1 MLHSAPVAVQATSAS
16 LARPAGASRHFR
28 TLAGLILSAA
38 LLLPAEFAPVAA
50 AAGTNSAA
58 TTAKKTPAKKTT
70 AKKKTPAKK
79 SSARKSTLKKSTA
92 SKKSVKKPVKKS
104 KLKSK
109 KRVLKKG
116 RRPVTYGGGVNA
128 RAAIILD
135 AKTGEV
141 LFDKNSG
148 QAMPIASLTKLMTMM
163 VYLEM
168 KPDLTRRAMV
178 SREDL
183 AGSGHTRLRSGE
195 IVTMRD
201 LLHLALLSSD
211 NAATRSL
218 VRNSDLPPEEF
229 LARMNRKAQVMG
241 LHQTRFVEFTGLS
254 EQNVSTATEYA
265 QILKRAS
272 GEQMISHITTLPD
285 YTFRSSK
292 KDYHLVNTNRLC
304 RYGVFDVRGGKTGFI
319 SEAGYCLATW
329 VSTRSRDV
337 ISVVLGAPSNSVR
350 FSETRRLI
358 DRWAATPA
366 VHAAVVTDAPEL
378 TADARGADES
388 AAPIPLN

>member
-1 MLHSAPVAVQATSAS
+1 MRIRAIILIRRRLTTYLDPLEGGPVLHTAPVAAQATPPSP
-16 LARPAGASRHFR
+16 ARPEAAPRVFR
-28 TLAGLILSAA
+28 ALAGLFLSAVI
-38 LLLPAEFAPVAA
+38 LLPAEFAPVAE
-50 AAGTNSAA
+50 AAGTTS
-58 TTAKKTPAKKTT
+58 TSTARKSPSKKTSSAKTTVKKPTTGKKTVGKTT
-70 AKKKTPAKK
+70 AKKSRLKK
-79 SSARKSTLKKSTA
+79 YARKG
-92 SKKSVKKPVKKS
+92 
-104 KLKSK
+104 
-109 KRVLKKG
+109 R
-116 RRPVTYGGGVNA
+116 RRPVTYSGGVNA
-128 RAAIILD
+128 RAAIIVD

-148 QAMPIASLTKLMTMM
+148 QAMPIASLTKLMTAM

-178 SREDL
+178 TREDL
-183 AGSGHTRLRSGE
+183 AGSGHTRLRAGE

-211 NAATRSL
+211 NSATKSL
-218 VRNSDLPPEEF
+218 VRNSDLAPEEF

-241 LHQTRFVEFTGLS
+241 LQQTRFVEFTGLS

-272 GEQMISHITTLPD
+272 GDPMISHITTLPD

-304 RYGVFDVRGGKTGFI
+304 RYGIFDVRGGKTGFI
-319 SEAGYCLATW
+319 NEAGYCLATW
-329 VSTRSRDV
+329 VSTRTRDV

-358 DRWAATPA
+358 DRWAATPT
-366 VHAAVVTDAPEL
+366 VHATVVEEEPAL
-378 TADARGADES
+378 TADAGY
-388 AAPIPLN
+388 